1 MILHASVT
9 TDRPQ
14 HAAKTVARILG
25 GEALPYP
32 DFGEKDWLA
41 MAGDEHGTL
50 IEFLERGKEFHY
62 VENGTVAHR
71 CGSATRE
78 SGFHLLVESP
88 HSAEEIFAIAED
100 AGCRAHLARH
110 GPLEVIEFWIDGCL
124 LLEVA
129 TGEMA
134 AAYRSLAKIAKVRGS
149 GEPMTGS

>member
-71 CGSATRE
+71 HGSATRAPP
-78 SGFHLLVESP
+78 SSRRP
-88 HSAEEIFAIAED
+88 RSSSTCSA
-100 AGCRAHLARH
+100 
-110 GPLEVIEFWIDGCL
+110 
-124 LLEVA
+124 
-129 TGEMA
+129 
-134 AAYRSLAKIAKVRGS
+134 
-149 GEPMTGS
+149 